1 MVLLVAAADETRLA
15 GDFQARQR
23 ALSAGL
29 VRQIVEILQII
40 LNLGDFDGTWP
51 AARRALVQVIRA
63 ERRASADI
71 GAVYYRQARSAAGL
85 GAATSVGRPRPLSPE
100 RLEKALD
107 GAGPAVFRK
116 SLRLGATPVDA
127 LDRMAVTVSGT
138 ATRLALEGGR
148 DVVENSVRED
158 DDALGWARISDGD
171 PCAWCAMLLSRGAI
185 YKSAKTAG
193 SVAHGGELFHDHD
206 GCQIVPI
213 FDKNS
218 PLVAQ
223 ADDLYEQWKRVT
235 SGHSG
240 AEARKVW
247 RRYWDGRDAG
257 EPALT

>member
-1 MVLLVAAADETRLA
+1 MAAADEVRLA
-15 GDFQARQR
+15 NEFQARQR

-40 LNLGDFDGTWP
+40 LNLSDFDGTWP
-51 AARRALVQVIRA
+51 AARRALAQVIRA
-63 ERRASADI
+63 ERRASADL

-85 GAATSVGRPRPLSPE
+85 PAATSVGRPRPLSPE

-107 GAGPAVFRK
+107 GAGPAVFRR
-116 SLRLGATPVDA
+116 SLRLGATPADA
-127 LDRMAVTVSGT
+127 LDRIAVTVSGT

-206 GCQIVPI
+206 GCQVVPI
-213 FDKNS
+213 FDRDS

-235 SGHSG
+235 AGHSG
-240 AEARKVW
+240 AEARKAW
-247 RRYWDGRDAG
+247 RRFWDSRGAAD
-257 EPALT
+257 PALT